1 MKHAALLLACCVVSG
16 LAIGQVTGIHAE
28 VIANHDTTGIPG
40 LEGMKTYHVYAQMTQ
55 ATDELS
61 AVFGDE
67 ATPLHVNSTEGF
79 YQSALGADFAWSLNG
94 AVLPFFPEANYDSWF
109 TIGVTDNSCLL
120 YTSPSPRDRTRSR
133 MPSSA

>member
-28 VIANHDTTGIPG
+28 VMANHDTTGIPG
-40 LEGMKTYHVYAQMTQ
+40 LEGMKTYHLYAQMTQ

-61 AVFGDE
+61 AVFGDQ

-79 YQSALGADFAWSLNG
+79 YQSAL
-94 AVLPFFPEANYDSWF
+94 
-109 TIGVTDNSCLL
+109 
-120 YTSPSPRDRTRSR
+120 
-133 MPSSA
+133 